1 MVWPSIS
8 IIVEEIT
15 HGGQVETQKEVGEAR
30 SSQAGREGVQE
41 ADSCYSLVSSQH
53 LKVRVD
59 NLAGRGQ
66 TIRIEKAETNQ
77 SNFSSRLVIETN
89 SPTV

>member
-1 MVWPSIS
+1 M
-8 IIVEEIT
+8 
-15 HGGQVETQKEVGEAR
+15 EAKWR
-30 SSQAGREGVQE
+30 LKRRLEKQE
-41 ADSCYSLVSSQH
+41 AAKLVEREYRRQISCYSLVSSQH

>member
-1 MVWPSIS
+1 M
-8 IIVEEIT
+8 
-15 HGGQVETQKEVGEAR
+15 ETQKEVGEAR
-30 SSQAGREGVQE
+30 SSQVGREGVQE

-77 SNFSSRLVIETN
+77 SNFSSRLV
-89 SPTV
+89 